1 MCVVVIFR
9 LTNQIMK
16 REIMATLKG
25 TQTEQNLLKAF
36 AGESQARNRY
46 TLFAEQAIEEGFRQ
60 IADIFLTTA
69 NEERAHAKRFFSFL
83 EGGDCEITATFPAG
97 KVGTTAENLKAA
109 ALGENEEYTEL
120 YPKFAEVAMEEG
132 FPKVASAFKNIA
144 KVEMGHEARY
154 LKLLKNVEEEKVFEK
169 EEPVKWVCKNCGY
182 VHEGPRAPKS
192 CPACTY
198 PKEYFQLHAENY

>member
-1 MCVVVIFR
+1 M
-9 LTNQIMK
+9 
-16 REIMATLKG
+16 MATLKG
-25 TQTEQNLLKAF
+25 TKTEQNLLKSF

-46 TLFAEQAIEEGFRQ
+46 TLFAEKALEEGYRQ

-69 NEERAHAKRFFSFL
+69 NEERAHAKRFFDFL
-83 EGGDCEITATFPAG
+83 EGGDVEITATYPAG
-97 KVGTTAENLKAA
+97 KVGTTAENLKAGA
-109 ALGENEEYTEL
+109 MGENEEYSEL
-120 YPKFAEVAMEEG
+120 YPEFAQVAMDEG

-144 KVEMGHEARY
+144 KVEMEHEARY

-182 VHEGPRAPKS
+182 VHEGPKSPKS

-198 PKEYFQLHAENY
+198 PREYFQVHTENY